1 MEKQNSS
8 YKFLERV
15 ADEMMDNIQL
25 SPPVVEHGDPYY
37 DFWFGWD
44 NNLAYRLSI
53 NDLEKMRERGQPL
66 VEITKDILSQTI
78 SDFFILF
85 EDRYGYFNIDDIIN
99 ILARFFIP
107 KLYNRYL
114 KEDDTP
120 DAPIVMRENKNMES
134 LIDKVVRDI
143 EKNFAYLKYSIN
155 FNTEDYGFRD
165 SNLSRHIDFYYDP
178 YHSTLG
184 IFDYGY
190 MLSTL
195 SNFVAYYLFKTMGI
209 GEPKRIQ
216 NRHFDDPMVAPIAKK
231 LTQNAYKVAK
241 EKGYVRKLVDIKSSL
256 TEQTAPQIRQNV
268 GKIYHKN
275 GFINRIVTDILKM
288 TILRSFKVIFNIRT
302 NNSFAEDNQP
312 QLVYQWNEN
321 NGLTEDSINLL
332 RRNVPTIVDK
342 YMQTHSLSSGD
353 DDPTIPTI
361 SEILCDEII
370 EQINNY
376 QRDEEWEHWNEEWI
390 LAEEKRGSVLNKQK
404 QFLDKVKKKVVDS
417 ISEDDR
423 FWNFN
428 DMIEPTYDGNV
439 APVRLQKNGLLN
451 SLKGDWLFDRF
462 RDYYGELY
470 ALSYDEVVEIFNA
483 ALYHIFK
490 TGRLDAMNSI
500 LIGDWDLEYT
510 PSLILRKEDWG
521 GHLDRDYDFSKIED
535 YMKFIKDSRYDIIDF
550 HGVGSYSK
558 FFRGGKAYDVTLND
572 ERYTDGWTKEDFKP
586 YHEDLISDLEN
597 YHGQKLTP

>member
-1 MEKQNSS
+1 MKTQSNS

-15 ADEMMDNIQL
+15 ADELMDNIQL

-44 NNLAYRLSI
+44 NNMTYRLSI

-78 SDFFILF
+78 SDFFVLF
-85 EDRYGYFNIDDIIN
+85 EDRYGYFNIEDIVN
-99 ILARFFIP
+99 VLARFFIP

-120 DAPIVMRENKNMES
+120 DASIVMRESKNMES

-143 EKNFAYLKYSIN
+143 EKNFAYLKESIN

-165 SNLSRHIDFYYDP
+165 SDLSRHIDFYYDP

-184 IFDYGY
+184 VFDYEY

-241 EKGYVRKLVDIKSSL
+241 DKGYVRKVVNLRSSL
-256 TEQTAPQIRQNV
+256 TEQTGPQIRQNV

-288 TILRSFKVIFNIRT
+288 TILRSFKVLFNI
-302 NNSFAEDNQP
+302 SDNQP
-312 QLVYQWNEN
+312 HIIYQWNEN
-321 NGLTEDSINLL
+321 NGLTEDSITLLRKNVPFIVDGYMKTLNLL
-332 RRNVPTIVDK
+332 
-342 YMQTHSLSSGD
+342 SGD
-353 DDPTIPTI
+353 NDPTVPII

-376 QRDEEWEHWNEEWI
+376 QRDEDWEHWNEEWV
-390 LAEEKRGSVLNKQK
+390 LAEEKRGNILNKQK

-423 FWNFN
+423 FWIFN

-439 APVRLQKNGLLN
+439 APVRLQKNGILN
-451 SLKGDWLFDRF
+451 SLNGDWLFDRF
-462 RDYYGELY
+462 REFYGELY

-510 PSLILRKEDWG
+510 PSLILRQEDWG

-550 HGVGSYSK
+550 HGAGSYSK
-558 FFRGGKAYDVTLND
+558 FFRGSKAYEVTLND

-597 YHGQKLTP
+597 YHGQKFT